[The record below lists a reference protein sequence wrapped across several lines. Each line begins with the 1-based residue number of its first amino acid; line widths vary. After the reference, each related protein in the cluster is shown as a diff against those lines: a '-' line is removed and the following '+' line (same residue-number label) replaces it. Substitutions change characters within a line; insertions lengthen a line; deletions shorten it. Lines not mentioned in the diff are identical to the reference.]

1 MTFRDQG
8 FTLIEAML
16 GMMVILTVASF
27 IAPAFVRDL
36 ILGRVMWERR
46 LAMKVIE
53 SQLDQACNSAQ
64 TSANFDTLRDFGD
77 VGPTAIVNPPEL
89 EAATATWERDVT
101 QINADL
107 ISVVVT
113 VKWNSRRDF
122 EESIASYYI
131 SRVGVC
137 GAGT

>member
-1 MTFRDQG
+1 MSRNSG

-16 GMMVILTVASF
+16 GMMVLLTAASF
-27 IAPAFVRDL
+27 IAPAFTRDL
-36 ILGRVMWERR
+36 ILGQVMWERR
-46 LAMKVIE
+46 LATKVIE
-53 SQLDQACNSAQ
+53 SQMDQACNSAQ
-64 TSANFDTLRDFGD
+64 TSANFDTLRDAGD

-89 EAATATWERDVT
+89 SAATATWERNVT

-113 VKWNSRRDF
+113 VKWNSRRNF
-122 EESIASYYI
+122 EESSAPYYI
-131 SRVGVC
+131 SRVGIC